1 MSGPINDAKSGQTK
15 DAQDPAGTCP
25 LKQSMLGIIPVR
37 YAFDDNDENGQ
48 QLHPLPADGKQW
60 QGQLKSKSRHYTLR
74 QLRDGWLYV
83 YDETAQTFH
92 EYQVTGSQLT
102 KIDWSSDEA
111 MKPAD
116 ERGSKGESKSCLFYP
131 ATHTLF
137 IGYAH
142 QRWTWRVCEHMR
154 SHSGSRNKIMR
165 KLSLKQ
171 LEKSGSLPHVQF
183 ASYLGDHVADIDL
196 DASTKQDLFADTCTP
211 LSQQESDSNTDSLFK
226 WVAPKPAAASSEYLK
241 DLPEQNCGVFVA
253 LDDPFAD
260 TADLFIQFAEQIG
273 NRANLIGDEEKQHKL
288 HMAQL
293 SRTLGRVT
301 LEDQE
306 LPEYVKQDPIR
317 ILEFEKALTEYVF
330 TAQLA
335 DIEFD
340 ELASNKL
347 AFSSDLSPMR
357 QQADQQLAELE
368 RMYSFR
374 PSSKQVRQWQEK
386 NNIFHDEVRWNDL
399 DNFLIQH
406 YTELKGLDEQ
416 IQVHYARFMSALNHL
431 GTDPVL
437 LGIDN
442 QDEYQQAYLIEL
454 VSQFLVVVV
463 QANQDEKDLEKLKK
477 ELSLDSPKNL
487 MALASVGFSLE
498 ANRAINSHVKDF
510 NNSLLSTSSPSD
522 MVALSS
528 AIGNWETFTGDSRI
542 QEKAWFKSLIE
553 PVQMSFVALQ
563 KAVAN
568 LAKDSWEALFEL
580 LFPIQYQSKGHSPSL
595 VANLR
600 LLLVQRIIHET
611 TVLKHNP
618 DYAKEMRRFH
628 HKVELALKEIS
639 EAVNLK
645 PGQRSPKN
653 HQIGS
658 ATAARQKLAILLG
671 SEMPMMIEFQDRAVM
686 KAFRQSVNEKIQAI
700 WNKTRVTSV
709 SVSEALGGMGGF
721 VLVLNMW
728 NTMAVLG
735 DLQYKLAENPSLNP
749 MDNPAVGEAWYATGY
764 TVVAAGAMSAGKAWS
779 SIAKKDL
786 LDQSLKVVIKNH
798 PNVAIRSALNTFTN
812 SISVVSAVGIIASAL
827 ETWESLGRFRDA
839 TRAPLERFG
848 YVLKGAAT
856 LSQTIIFVAQF
867 TSLALSRQFGLVSIG
882 AISAGWMLTGLA
894 IIGVIYLIAVIITNV
909 FKRSDLEKWL
919 RQSIWGV
926 DNQRWT
932 STQELINLELLIH
945 RPVIRLKGVI
955 AEKPSYHAYQFDKQW
970 QLELELPLYLERQT
984 IGLQITRL
992 PKPQTYS
999 YQVPVSNSP
1008 VLINEQSG
1016 QWSIEKEKL
1025 VYRLNLGGR
1034 DSDMVGVCI
1043 AMPFNWIDQ
1052 DDKLI
1057 KFCAKGM
1064 SHGELKLQPIQDND
1078 FATRIVKVEI
1088 NK

>member
-25 LKQSMLGIIPVR
+25 LKQSMLGIIPIR

-48 QLHPLPADGKQW
+48 QLHPLPAEGKQW
-60 QGQLKSKSRHYTLR
+60 QGQFKSKSRHYTLR

-111 MKPAD
+111 MKPTD

-165 KLSLKQ
+165 KLSLKRF
-171 LEKSGSLPHVQF
+171 EKSGSLPHVQF
-183 ASYLGDHVADIDL
+183 ASYLGDYVADIDL
-196 DASTKQDLFADTCTP
+196 DTSTKQDLFADTCTP
-211 LSQQESDSNTDSLFK
+211 LSQQESDNNTDSLFK
-226 WVAPKPAAASSEYLK
+226 WVAPKPATASSEYLK

-260 TADLFIQFAEQIG
+260 TADLFIRFAKQVG
-273 NRANLIGDEEKQHKL
+273 HRANLIGDEEKQHKL
-288 HMAQL
+288 QMAQL

-386 NNIFHDEVRWNDL
+386 NYIFHDEVRWNDL

-416 IQVHYARFMSALNHL
+416 IQLHYARFMSALNHL

-437 LGIDN
+437 LGLDN

-463 QANQDEKDLEKLKK
+463 QANQDEKGLEKLKK
-477 ELSLDSPKNL
+477 ELSFDSPKNL

-498 ANRAINSHVKDF
+498 ANRAINSHINEFK
-510 NNSLLSTSSPSD
+510 NSLLSTSSPSD

-528 AIGNWETFTGDSRI
+528 AIGNWVTFTGDSRI

-580 LFPIQYQSKGHSPSL
+580 LFPFQYQSKGHSPSL

-600 LLLVQRIIHET
+600 LLLVQRIVHET

-618 DYAKEMRRFH
+618 DYAKEMRSFR
-628 HKVELALKEIS
+628 HKVELVLKEIN
-639 EAVNLK
+639 EAENLK

-658 ATAARQKLAILLG
+658 ATAARQKLAILQG
-671 SEMPMMIEFQDRAVM
+671 IEMPRMIEFEDRAVM

-709 SVSEALGGMGGF
+709 SVSEVLGGMGGF

-764 TVVAAGAMSAGKAWS
+764 TVVAAGAMSAGKTWGV
-779 SIAKKDL
+779 IVKKGLIDR
-786 LDQSLKVVIKNH
+786 SLK
-798 PNVAIRSALNTFTN
+798 RALQNASNAVTADALKTFSK
-812 SISVVSAVGIIASAL
+812 SISLVSAVGMIASAL
-827 ETWESLGRFRDA
+827 ETWESWGRVKDTSRAAMERAGYGIKMFATATQGMVFAIQLSAYAASRLGMFSV
-839 TRAPLERFG
+839 T
-848 YVLKGAAT
+848 
-856 LSQTIIFVAQF
+856 
-867 TSLALSRQFGLVSIG
+867 IG
-882 AISAGWMLTGLA
+882 AISAGWMLA
-894 IIGVIYLIAVIITNV
+894 VFSVIGVIYLIGIILTNV

-919 RQSIWGV
+919 RHSTWGV
-926 DNQRWT
+926 DSQLWT
-932 STQELINLELLIH
+932 LTQ
-945 RPVIRLKGVI
+945 
-955 AEKPSYHAYQFDKQW
+955 S
-970 QLELELPLYLERQT
+970 
-984 IGLQITRL
+984 
-992 PKPQTYS
+992 
-999 YQVPVSNSP
+999 
-1008 VLINEQSG
+1008 
-1016 QWSIEKEKL
+1016 
-1025 VYRLNLGGR
+1025 
-1034 DSDMVGVCI
+1034 
-1043 AMPFNWIDQ
+1043 
-1052 DDKLI
+1052 
-1057 KFCAKGM
+1057 
-1064 SHGELKLQPIQDND
+1064 
-1078 FATRIVKVEI
+1078 
-1088 NK
+1088 